1 MNTMKR
7 TEEVFGMSNEILP
20 DSYVDRGD
28 LDKELSRLLGRKV
41 HIAIRGPSKSGK
53 SWLRQ
58 RVVPN
63 ALVVQCRLGN
73 TNVDIYTSA
82 LAQLGVQLQIE
93 STTKFGLKGIIEGQV
108 AAGNDLIGK
117 VSAKLGLEGSGELGS
132 KTAPIGR
139 NINDLKFISQLII
152 ESGRRLVIEDVH
164 YLSLD
169 QRTILAYDLKALW
182 DFGCFVTLVGV
193 WGEANMFVRL
203 NGELSG
209 RIEEL
214 SIEWGPDD
222 LRKII
227 AGGSIALGLSF
238 SRDIQNQAIIDA
250 FGSAGLLQ
258 RLILRTLDEAKLTT
272 EQPPTLQLTD
282 ISNYDDAA
290 MAVADQLNGVYLPFG
305 ERVAS
310 GIRTRADA
318 TGIYAHAMAAIVAA
332 EDSLH
337 MKGISVDHIFDVAHA
352 RQPRI
357 QKSNLKAVLA
367 KIDGIQVD
375 KDGRGLVVTYDEDKE
390 CVLNVDRQ
398 LLFYRKYLTVSWPW
412 EVLIAEAEK
421 LPH

>member
-152 ESGRRLVIEDVH
+152 ESGRRLVIEDAH